1 MSSYFDTLVC
11 CYFAIA
17 RTPVL
22 PRYSPSGKA
31 RGSCRALSLSL
42 FSIHWRSYLEVL
54 YAVVMLFPC
63 PLSELSWSPPRSYLA
78 TPRSS
83 IRLQSYL
90 EVLYAQFWINETIL
104 SVHTAVWSFRGLICS
119 YPEIFHALQS
129 YYRGGNLWKKTR
141 TRPRKRSRKNDN
153 GQEKKKENTLSTK
166 KKKKIFFFLYRFLGF
181 LFFLI
186 FLFSFYKLPPQGFPK
201 KTPDC

>member
-1 MSSYFDTLVC
+1 VSSYFDTLVC

-22 PRYSPSGKA
+22 PRYSPSGIA

-42 FSIHWRSYLEVL
+42 FSIHWKSYLEVL
-54 YAVVMLFPC
+54 FAVVKLFPC

-129 YYRGGNLWKKTR
+129 SGLYTVKYVAFHSILELSQSPLRVSEFYVELL
-141 TRPRKRSRKNDN
+141 PRQSLEEEELMRVRRWWE
-153 GQEKKKENTLSTK
+153 GV
-166 KKKKIFFFLYRFLGF
+166 
-181 LFFLI
+181 
-186 FLFSFYKLPPQGFPK
+186 
-201 KTPDC
+201 

>member
-1 MSSYFDTLVC
+1 VSSFWYSSLLLFC
-11 CYFAIA
+11 HSY

-22 PRYSPSGKA
+22 PRYSPSGIA

-42 FSIHWRSYLEVL
+42 FSIHWKSYLEVL
-54 YAVVMLFPC
+54 YAVVKLFPC

-78 TPRSS
+78 ALRSS

-141 TRPRKRSRKNDN
+141 TRPRKRSINKEKRRKARSRPRKRSRKNDN

-166 KKKKIFFFLYRFLGF
+166 KATKKRKTFF
-181 LFFLI
+181 LFFLLSC
-186 FLFSFYKLPPQGFPK
+186 FLL
-201 KTPDC
+201 

>member
-22 PRYSPSGKA
+22 PRYSPSGIA

-42 FSIHWRSYLEVL
+42 FSIHWKSYLEVL
-54 YAVVMLFPC
+54 YAVVKLFPC

-141 TRPRKRSRKNDN
+141 TRPRKRSIDQEKRRKTRSRPRKRTRKNDN
-153 GQEKKKENTLSTK
+153 GQEKRKKTRSRPRRRPK
-166 KKKKIFFFLYRFLGF
+166 KRKTFF
-181 LFFLI
+181 LFFLLSC
-186 FLFSFYKLPPQGFPK
+186 FHL
-201 KTPDC
+201 